1 MAYIACEDMDF
12 VWADQDLEVFR
23 KMWREGLCIT
33 DIARAFDRDPDD
45 IGLLVMDQ
53 KRKGY
58 IKDRPGGAW
67 GRRMPDERAKGGR
80 HLSTGR
86 KSRKGKE
93 RTGERTDNPG
103 KKVRAGASE
112 PTQATEG

>member
-1 MAYIACEDMDF
+1 MAYIACDDMDF
-12 VWADQDLEVFR
+12 MWEQRDLEVFR
-23 KMWREGLCIT
+23 QMWKEGFCVT
-33 DIARAFDRDPDD
+33 DIARAFGRDVDE
-45 IGLLVMDQ
+45 IGILVMDQ
-53 KRKGY
+53 KRKRE

-93 RTGERTDNPG
+93 RTGERADNPG